1 MMKTR
6 YSVAVYGI
14 AAIYILAYLLCF
26 SFNQTSCFQ
35 DVLFLNIDVMEE
47 IGLSVPNTEFSC
59 LFLLYVQL
67 LIYEL
72 TGIYNEA
79 PSYLSLCAH
88 RLSRMNLIRYRF
100 KSKAARALQL
110 TLYAFVFYTVFCYSA
125 FGSSVYIRTLLYLI
139 RLHFLVLMTAI
150 ICDAAA
156 MMELSEQAHTAV
168 NCLLVISFLMDTWKR
183 TGIIAITSETGTEIV
198 RLSETVI
205 ICCIVL
211 FVFLMKLKHRKDLL

>member
-1 MMKTR
+1 MMKPR

-14 AAIYILAYLLCF
+14 TAVYVLAYLLCF
-26 SFNQTSCFQ
+26 SFQETSCFQ
-35 DVLFLNIDVMEE
+35 DILFLNIGVMEK

-72 TGIYNEA
+72 TGIYTEA

-100 KSKAARALQL
+100 KNKAFKALVL
-110 TLYAFVFYTVFCYSA
+110 TLYAFVLYIFLSV
-125 FGSSVYIRTLLYLI
+125 FGSSVTVRTLLYLI

-156 MMELSEQAHTAV
+156 MMELSEPAHTAV

>member
-1 MMKTR
+1 MGIT
-6 YSVAVYGI
+6 AVYL
-14 AAIYILAYLLCF
+14 LAYLLCF

-35 DVLFLNIDVMEE
+35 DVLFLNIGVMEE

-100 KSKAARALQL
+100 NSKAVRALTL
-110 TLYAFVFYTVFCYSA
+110 TLYAFVLYTVFCFSV
-125 FGSSVYIRTLLYLI
+125 FGSAVYIRTLLYLI
-139 RLHFLVLMTAI
+139 RLHFLVLTTAV

-156 MMELSEQAHTAV
+156 MMERSEQAHTAV

-183 TGIIAITSETGTEIV
+183 TGIITITSETGTEIV